1 MSSEL
6 VEQESATTFHA
17 IQQRTNDVL
26 YCTLILYA
34 VVADTIGSHETL
46 SVKWKQSN
54 GTTTGCCAIPCAL
67 MMPSSLMLSF
77 SADKIRMNS
86 DKMKTAKKVC

>member
-46 SVKWKQSN
+46 SVK
-54 GTTTGCCAIPCAL
+54 
-67 MMPSSLMLSF
+67 
-77 SADKIRMNS
+77 
-86 DKMKTAKKVC
+86 